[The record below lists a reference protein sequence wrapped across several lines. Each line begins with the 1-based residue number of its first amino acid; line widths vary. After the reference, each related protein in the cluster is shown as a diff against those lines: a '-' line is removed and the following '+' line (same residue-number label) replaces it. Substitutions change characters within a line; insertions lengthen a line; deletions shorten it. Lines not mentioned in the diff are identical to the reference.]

1 MDDLISRS
9 AVIDALMKQP
19 KLTRS
24 VVRRVLAQM
33 PVADA
38 EGKVRCG
45 DCKYQTLRTPLNI
58 RYCTVWDRFNGMGD
72 DGYCSYGER
81 REEKCG

>member
-9 AVIDALMKQP
+9 AAIVALMKQS

-24 VVRRVLAQM
+24 IVRRVLRQVPA
-33 PVADA
+33 ADA
-38 EGKVRCG
+38 VEVVRCK
-45 DCKYQTLRTPLNI
+45 DCKYRTIRTPLNI

-72 DGYCSYGER
+72 EGSCGYGER
-81 REEKCG
+81 REDNG